1 MATIPLQEPV
11 YRGKPG
17 PLFFAAGFRPFFLFA
32 GIQAALALPLWLVVY
47 VGGMDLNFPA
57 AAAAWHGHEMVF
69 GFAGAAVGGFL
80 LTAVPNWTNTHHVSG
95 RPLMLLFAV
104 WLAGRVAFTLAGWLP
119 AAVVAV
125 LDLAYVPLLA
135 VLLAKPLIGAGKWR
149 NIVFLP
155 ILALFLLANALV
167 HAGMALGWGDPMRGV
182 YLGVALLLV
191 MIAIVGGRI
200 VPSFTQNWLRMQG
213 RPVELRPIGWIEKG
227 GAQASVL
234 LAGVLMALAPG
245 SAVAGAVLLAAAAIH
260 LLRMSRWYGART
272 VSNPILGVLHLGYLW
287 LVIGLA
293 LLGLSSFV
301 DALPASAAVHA
312 LTAGSIG
319 TMVLGVMSR
328 AALGHSG
335 RSLQVS
341 KATVAAYVLLSVG
354 ALLRVVAPLAPDA
367 QLGLTHAGGTLWALA
382 WGLFVVVYFPIV
394 TRPRADGRPG

>member
-32 GIQAALALPLWLVVY
+32 GLQAAVMLPLWLAVY
-47 VGGMDLNFPA
+47 VGGVNLHLPFA
-57 AAAAWHGHEMVF
+57 AAVWHGHEMVF

-95 RPLMLLFAV
+95 RPLMVLFAL
-104 WLAGRVAFTLAGWLP
+104 WLAGRVAFTLSGVLP
-119 AAVVAV
+119 SVLVAV
-125 LDLAYVPLLA
+125 ACLSYLPMLAFLLA
-135 VLLAKPLIGAGKWR
+135 QPLISAGKAR
-149 NIVFLP
+149 NIIFLP
-155 ILALFLLANALV
+155 ILGLFLLSDGLVQAGALW
-167 HAGMALGWGDPMRGV
+167 GWGDPLRGI
-182 YLGVALLLV
+182 YLGMSLVLV

-213 RPVELRPIGWIEKG
+213 RPVELSPVALIEKG
-227 GAQASVL
+227 GAQGSVL
-234 LAGVLMALAPG
+234 LAGVLTALVPG
-245 SAVAGAVLLAAAAIH
+245 SKAAGVVLLLAALIH
-260 LLRMSRWYGART
+260 LVRLSRWHGLKT
-272 VSNPILGVLHLGYLW
+272 LSHPILWVLHLGYLW

-293 LLGLSSFV
+293 LLGLASFV
-301 DALPASAAVHA
+301 EALPVSAAVHA
-312 LTAGSIG
+312 LTAGCIG

-335 RSLQVS
+335 RPLDVS

-354 ALLRVVAPLAPDA
+354 TALRVVAPLLPDA
-367 QLGLTHAGGTLWALA
+367 QMGLTHAGGSLWALA
-382 WGLFVVVYFPIV
+382 WILFVVVYFPVV

>member
-32 GIQAALALPLWLVVY
+32 GVQAALMLPLWLAVY
-47 VGGMDLNFPA
+47 VGGINLHLPFA
-57 AAAAWHGHEMVF
+57 AAVWHGHEMVF

-95 RPLMLLFAV
+95 RPLMLLFAL
-104 WLAGRVAFTLAGWLP
+104 WLAGRVAFTLSGVLP
-119 AAVVAV
+119 PVVVAV
-125 LDLAYVPLLA
+125 ACLSYLPMLAFLLA
-135 VLLAKPLIGAGKWR
+135 QPLISAGKAR

-155 ILALFLLANALV
+155 ILGLFLLSDALV
-167 HAGMALGWGDPMRGV
+167 QAGALWGWGDPLRGI
-182 YLGVALLLV
+182 YLGMSLVLV

-213 RPVELRPIGWIEKG
+213 RPVELSPIGLIEKG
-227 GAQASVL
+227 GAQGSVL
-234 LAGVLMALAPG
+234 LAGVLTALVPG
-245 SAVAGAVLLAAAAIH
+245 SKAAGVVLLLAALIH
-260 LLRMSRWYGART
+260 LVRLSRWHGLKT
-272 VSNPILGVLHLGYLW
+272 LSHPILWVLHLGYLW

-293 LLGLSSFV
+293 LLGLASFV
-301 DALPASAAVHA
+301 EALPVSAAVHA
-312 LTAGSIG
+312 LTAGCIG

-335 RSLQVS
+335 RPLDVS

-354 ALLRVVAPLAPDA
+354 TALRVVAPLLPDA
-367 QLGLTHAGGTLWALA
+367 QMGLTHAGGSLWALA
-382 WGLFVVVYFPIV
+382 WILFVVVYFPVV

>member
-32 GIQAALALPLWLVVY
+32 GVQAALMLPLWLAVY
-47 VGGMDLNFPA
+47 VGGINLHLPFA
-57 AAAAWHGHEMVF
+57 AAVWHGHEMVF

-95 RPLMLLFAV
+95 RPLMLLFAL
-104 WLAGRVAFTLAGWLP
+104 WLAGRVAFTLSGVLP
-119 AAVVAV
+119 PVVVAV
-125 LDLAYVPLLA
+125 ACLSYLPMLAFLLA
-135 VLLAKPLIGAGKWR
+135 QPLISAGKAR
-149 NIVFLP
+149 NIIFLP
-155 ILALFLLANALV
+155 ILGLFLLSDALV
-167 HAGMALGWGDPMRGV
+167 QAGALWGWGDPLRGI
-182 YLGVALLLV
+182 YLGMSLVLV

-213 RPVELRPIGWIEKG
+213 RPVELSPIGLIEKG
-227 GAQASVL
+227 GAQGSVL
-234 LAGVLMALAPG
+234 LAGVLTALVPG
-245 SAVAGAVLLAAAAIH
+245 SKAAGVVLLLAALIH
-260 LLRMSRWYGART
+260 LVRLSRWHGLKT
-272 VSNPILGVLHLGYLW
+272 LSHPILWVLHLGYLW

-293 LLGLSSFV
+293 LLGLASFV
-301 DALPASAAVHA
+301 EALPVSAAVHA
-312 LTAGSIG
+312 LTAGCIG

-335 RSLQVS
+335 RPLDVS

-354 ALLRVVAPLAPDA
+354 TALRVVAPLLPDA
-367 QLGLTHAGGTLWALA
+367 QMGLTHAGGSLWALA
-382 WGLFVVVYFPIV
+382 WILFVVVYFPVV

>member
-32 GIQAALALPLWLVVY
+32 GLQAALMLPLWLAVY
-47 VGGMDLNFPA
+47 VGGVNLHLPFA
-57 AAAAWHGHEMVF
+57 AAVWHGHEMVF

-95 RPLMLLFAV
+95 RPLMLLFAL
-104 WLAGRVAFTLAGWLP
+104 WLAGRVAFTLSGGLP
-119 AAVVAV
+119 PVLVAV
-125 LDLAYVPLLA
+125 ACLSYLPMLAFLLA
-135 VLLAKPLIGAGKWR
+135 QPLISAGKAR

-155 ILALFLLANALV
+155 ILGLFLVSDGLVQAGALW
-167 HAGMALGWGDPMRGV
+167 GWGDPLRGI
-182 YLGVALLLV
+182 YLGMSLVLV

-213 RPVELRPIGWIEKG
+213 RPVELAPIALIEKG
-227 GAQASVL
+227 GAQGSVL
-234 LAGVLMALAPG
+234 LAGVLTALVPG
-245 SAVAGAVLLAAAAIH
+245 SKAAGVVLLLAALIH
-260 LLRMSRWYGART
+260 LVRLSRWHGLKT
-272 VSNPILGVLHLGYLW
+272 LSHPILWVLHLGYLW

-293 LLGLSSFV
+293 LLGLASFV
-301 DALPASAAVHA
+301 EALPVSAAVHA
-312 LTAGSIG
+312 LTAGCIG

-335 RSLQVS
+335 RPLDVS

-354 ALLRVVAPLAPDA
+354 TALRVAAPLLPDA
-367 QLGLTHAGGTLWALA
+367 QMGLTHAGGSLWALA
-382 WGLFVVVYFPIV
+382 WILFVVVYFPVV